1 MINKENQSLIAC
13 FRELLSKGKARTQED
28 LKIALQKQGFEINQ
42 SKISRLL
49 RKIGAVK
56 TTGVEGQISYQMPLE
71 PEPPAK
77 GSLVDNL
84 VLDLAYNEIMIVV
97 RTSPGSASLIARVI
111 DHNAEKLNTLGT
123 VAGDDT
129 IFIVPQSI
137 QTIEKTVQALKNL
150 LFK

>member
-1 MINKENQSLIAC
+1 MINKENQSLIEC
-13 FRELLSKGKARTQED
+13 FRELLSKGMARTQED
-28 LKIALQKQGFEINQ
+28 LKIALQKQGFEVNQ

-56 TTGVEGQISYQMPLE
+56 TLGVEGQISYQMPSE

-84 VLDLAYNEIMIVV
+84 VLDIVHNEIMIVIK
-97 RTSPGSASLIARVI
+97 TSPGSASLIARVI
-111 DHNAEKLNTLGT
+111 DHNVEKLSTLGT

-137 QTIEKTVQALKNL
+137 KTVEKTVQLLKKL
-150 LFK
+150 LFQ

>member
-1 MINKENQSLIAC
+1 MINKENQSLIEC
-13 FRELLSKGKARTQED
+13 FRDLLSKGKARTQED
-28 LKIALQKQGFEINQ
+28 LKIALHKQGFEVNQ

-56 TTGVEGQISYQMPLE
+56 TLGVEGQISYQIPLE

-84 VLDLAYNEIMIVV
+84 VLGIDYNEIMIVI

-137 QTIEKTVQALKNL
+137 KVIEKIVQALKSL
-150 LFK
+150 LFN

>member
-1 MINKENQSLIAC
+1 MINQENQSLIEC
-13 FRELLSKGKARTQED
+13 FRGLLSKGMARTQED
-28 LKIALQKQGFEINQ
+28 LKIALQKQGFEVNQ

-56 TTGVEGQISYQMPLE
+56 SLGVEGQISYQMPLE

-84 VLDLAYNEIMIVV
+84 VLDIVYNEMMIVI

-111 DHNAEKLNTLGT
+111 DHNTEKLNTLGT

-137 QTIEKTVQALKNL
+137 KTIEKTVQVLKSL
-150 LFK
+150 LFN